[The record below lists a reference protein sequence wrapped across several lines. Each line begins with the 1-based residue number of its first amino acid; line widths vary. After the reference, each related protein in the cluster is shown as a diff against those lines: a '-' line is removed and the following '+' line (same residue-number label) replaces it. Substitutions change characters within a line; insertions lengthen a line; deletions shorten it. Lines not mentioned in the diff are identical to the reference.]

1 MSHWAVNDQSLG
13 GERWKD
19 GHLWTAK
26 WSSVNGKMY
35 ICGRPHI
42 SRFPHHTNWKY
53 PLTHFQI
60 LTRYRL
66 QQAPRGNTLGA
77 CSNESS
83 IHFSLTLVPMN
94 RIAFNMGN
102 QEWAV

>member
-1 MSHWAVNDQSLG
+1 
-13 GERWKD
+13 
-19 GHLWTAK
+19 
-26 WSSVNGKMY
+26 MY

-53 PLTHFQI
+53 PLTYFHL

-66 QQAPRGNTLGA
+66 QQAPRENTLGA
-77 CSNESS
+77 CSNESFMR
-83 IHFSLTLVPMN
+83 FSRTLVPMN

-102 QEWAV
+102 QEWAVSVVEYRRAVRPFTFSLKSEASSKCSNERCMR